1 MNRNLVETIVGAVVL
16 AVAVLVMAFAYST
29 ASLRAVT
36 GYEVTARF
44 DRVDG
49 LQVGSDVRISGIRVG
64 TVTDQALD
72 PETYLAVVRL
82 SLKPELRLPVDSV
95 AEIASESLLGGR
107 YLALVPGAD
116 EQMIAPGG
124 EITFTQSP
132 VNLENLIGQLIFS
145 QAGGKDEPA
154 GESGE

>member
-1 MNRNLVETIVGAVVL
+1 MNRNLVETIVGALVL
-16 AVAVLVMAFAYST
+16 AVAVLVMVFAYST

-64 TVTDQALD
+64 TVTDQNLD
-72 PETYLAVVRL
+72 PKTYLAVVRL

-107 YLALVPGAD
+107 YLALVPGGD
-116 EQMIAPGG
+116 ERMIAPGG

-145 QAGGKDEPA
+145 QAGGKEQPA
-154 GESGE
+154 AAPSN

>member
-1 MNRNLVETIVGAVVL
+1 MKRNLVETIIGAVVL

-29 ASLRAVT
+29 ASLRPVD

-64 TVTDQALD
+64 TVTGQALD
-72 PETYLAVVRL
+72 ADSFLAVVRF
-82 SLKPELRLPVDSV
+82 SLKSDLRLPVDSV

-107 YLALVPGAD
+107 YLALVPGAED
-116 EQMIAPGG
+116 RMIEPGG

-145 QAGGKDEPA
+145 QAAGEDEPA
-154 GESGE
+154 GETGK